1 MQERLDKLYDE
12 IEEIETLIDEVEIR
26 LYNNIRQEKI
36 SADNVYQLLL
46 FFDKLYDRFTD
57 IEKKTFMKSF
67 LTDVNTYAEEQAD

>member
-67 LTDVNTYAEEQAD
+67 LTDVNTYAEEQSD